1 MSEFDLNKAIMKFA
15 QQFAEMMSN
24 DDNDEELADPSK
36 WVKHEDYEKNIKRAL
51 DHLCYTF
58 NARYI
63 DLKSVTTGKLKSS
76 EKATEFFEKGN
87 KQFKK
92 ENSWKD
98 SLELYTR
105 GVMHAPPNS
114 NELARAYANR
124 SAALCD
130 GGLYDD
136 AILDIGRALEIGY
149 PDDLKPKLY
158 TRRAMCSVKLN
169 ETVNPDAEKDLN
181 DARHLL
187 AKLNSDDAVNEIINK
202 KLATIS
208 SMKAPYEKIDY
219 NRFLPKIVEENSKLK
234 GVTDAVELQYS
245 EKYGRQ
251 VVATRNIRAG
261 EAIYVHKPYASI
273 IESTVAHKYC
283 WHCSKRVWAGVPC
296 HQCVS
301 VIYCNEKCRDEA
313 WQEYHDVECLIIPQ
327 LIRSEIVGKLGTPGL
342 LALKIT
348 AKVFKEAGSLE
359 KLKEKIDEL
368 NTKQDDIKKCF
379 SGDVFDNMKYEAI
392 YSLSRNGFVRDMS
405 PFSVLIL
412 NSIAANTEIFGKKYV
427 EIDKL
432 EKNEWIIFMG
442 ALIMRHLDICI
453 SNSKKEFMKD
463 ENRNKIIRGTELF
476 PFFSL
481 FNNNCDP
488 NVIVYNSANVSAM
501 ITLQQIKKGE
511 QVFISYQNPYWDEPT
526 RERKASLLKYFNFN
540 CDCTACKKEWD
551 VQSINSFPS
560 RKVKGLPSSL
570 KKKLAALRDKPKFVP
585 SLTSIGAML
594 NYEKIS
600 VNMELM
606 NLHQKYMKYPTRE
619 MMELKLA
626 TMIHY
631 ENSTY

>member
-1 MSEFDLNKAIMKFA
+1 
-15 QQFAEMMSN
+15 
-24 DDNDEELADPSK
+24 
-36 WVKHEDYEKNIKRAL
+36 
-51 DHLCYTF
+51 
-58 NARYI
+58 
-63 DLKSVTTGKLKSS
+63 
-76 EKATEFFEKGN
+76 
-87 KQFKK
+87 
-92 ENSWKD
+92 
-98 SLELYTR
+98 
-105 GVMHAPPNS
+105 
-114 NELARAYANR
+114 
-124 SAALCD
+124 
-130 GGLYDD
+130 
-136 AILDIGRALEIGY
+136 
-149 PDDLKPKLY
+149 
-158 TRRAMCSVKLN
+158 
-169 ETVNPDAEKDLN
+169 
-181 DARHLL
+181 
-187 AKLNSDDAVNEIINK
+187 
-202 KLATIS
+202 
-208 SMKAPYEKIDY
+208 
-219 NRFLPKIVEENSKLK
+219 
-234 GVTDAVELQYS
+234 
-245 EKYGRQ
+245 
-251 VVATRNIRAG
+251 
-261 EAIYVHKPYASI
+261 
-273 IESTVAHKYC
+273 
-283 WHCSKRVWAGVPC
+283 
-296 HQCVS
+296 
-301 VIYCNEKCRDEA
+301 
-313 WQEYHDVECLIIPQ
+313 
-327 LIRSEIVGKLGTPGL
+327 
-342 LALKIT
+342 
-348 AKVFKEAGSLE
+348 

-463 ENRNKIIRGTELF
+463 ENRDKIIRGTELF